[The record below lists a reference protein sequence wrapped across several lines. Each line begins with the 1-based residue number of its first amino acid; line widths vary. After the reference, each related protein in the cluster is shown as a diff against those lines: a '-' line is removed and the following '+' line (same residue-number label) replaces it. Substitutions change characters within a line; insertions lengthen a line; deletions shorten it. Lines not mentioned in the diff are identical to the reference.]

1 MAYDRT
7 KPLIVNK
14 DMTVTAESEHADYE
28 RIRHELCRIAE
39 LVKLPGRLHTYRIS
53 PMSLWNAAAAGMTY
67 ERVIQFLQ
75 LHSKWDVP
83 AEVCRSIAKIMGR
96 YGLIRLEEHDGE
108 LLLVADGTEFAERLA
123 DCPSIRSCL
132 KERLGP
138 NLFSVYPESRGKLKR
153 ELIREGYPAVDLAG
167 YLRGEPLDIRLA
179 ERTADG
185 RPFRL
190 RDYQREAVDAFY
202 DNGSRRGGS
211 GLLVLPCGAGK
222 TVIGIAAMARVGEAC
237 LILTSSGTSVRQWKR
252 EILDKTN
259 LTEAEVGEYT
269 GDRKEVRPVTI
280 ATYQILTHRPS
291 TESDFSHMRLFQER
305 QWGLIIYDE
314 VHLLPAPVFRATAEI
329 QATRRLGLTAT
340 LVREDGREEDV
351 FSLVGPKRYDV
362 PWKTLER
369 QGWIAEVVCEEVR
382 VPLPESE
389 RMRYLRAPAR
399 ERHRIAGEN
408 PEKLRAV
415 GRLLE
420 NHAGMPAL
428 VIGQYLRQLKA
439 IAEAFGAPLVSGRM
453 KQDEREEWY
462 RRFREGRLPLLVV
475 SKVANFALDL
485 PDASLAIQVSGS
497 FGSRQEEAQRLGRIL
512 RPKSGDNTAY
522 FYTVVSADTREQDDA
537 FRRQMFLLE
546 QGYRYRIRDIS
557 GQAGEGRAETHHA

>member
-53 PMSLWNAAAAGMTY
+53 PMSLWNALAAGMTY

-259 LTEAEVGEYT
+259 LTEEQVGEYT

>member
-259 LTEAEVGEYT
+259 LTEEQVGEYT

>member
-123 DCPSIRSCL
+123 DRPSIRSCL

-259 LTEAEVGEYT
+259 LTEEQVGEYT

>member
-1 MAYDRT
+1 MPYDRT
-7 KPLIVNK
+7 KPLIVQQ
-14 DMTVTAESEHADYE
+14 DMTVLAESGHADDD
-28 RIRHELCRIAE
+28 RIRRELCRFAE
-39 LVKLPGRLHTYRIS
+39 LVKLPGRLHTFRIS
-53 PMSLWNAAAAGMTY
+53 PMSLWNAAAAGMKY
-67 ERVIQFLQ
+67 ERIIQFLQ
-75 LHSKWDVP
+75 QHSKWDVP
-83 AEVCRSIAKIMGR
+83 AEVCRNIAKIMGR
-96 YGLIRLEEHDGE
+96 YGLIRLESHDGE
-108 LLLVADGTEFAERLA
+108 LLLIADGTEFAERLA
-123 DCPSIRSCL
+123 DCPPIRACL

-138 NLFSVYPESRGKLKR
+138 NQFRVFPECRGKLKR
-153 ELIREGYPAVDLAG
+153 ELIRHGYPAVDLAG

-202 DNGSRRGGS
+202 ADGSRHGGS

-237 LILTSSGTSVRQWKR
+237 LVLTSSGTSVRQWKR

-291 TESDFSHMRLFQER
+291 TEDDFSHMRLFQER

-389 RMRYLRAPAR
+389 RMRYLRASAR

-415 GRLLE
+415 RRLLE
-420 NHAGMPAL
+420 SHAGMPAL

-439 IAEAFGAPLVSGRM
+439 IADALGAPLVSGRM

-462 RRFREGRLPLLVV
+462 RRFREGRLPVLVV

-485 PDASLAIQVSGS
+485 PDAGLAIQVSGS

-512 RPKSGDNTAY
+512 RPKSGENTAY

-537 FRRQMFLLE
+537 FRRRTYLLE
-546 QGYRYRIRDIS
+546 QGYRYRVRDIS
-557 GQAGEGRAETHHA
+557 GRAGTGRENPHHA

>member
-259 LTEAEVGEYT
+259 LTEEQVGEYT

-485 PDASLAIQVSGS
+485 PDVSLAIQVSGS

>member
-222 TVIGIAAMARVGEAC
+222 TVIGIAAMARVGEAS

-259 LTEAEVGEYT
+259 LTEEQVGEYT

-485 PDASLAIQVSGS
+485 PDVSLAIQVSGS

>member
-222 TVIGIAAMARVGEAC
+222 TVIGIAAMARVGEAS

-259 LTEAEVGEYT
+259 LTEEQVGEYT